1 MSRPS
6 PRSRTSSGR
15 IVAVLLSAAFLV
27 AACGAGG
34 GPATGPV
41 TTAEPTAVT
50 LDPPTDAPEPT
61 EPLAGEPSLPL
72 ETAEPGTGS
81 EAGAC
86 DLLDRAVAEAVV
98 GGALEVQVDRPD
110 ICKLV
115 LTGTPG
121 SLVLE
126 VTLGNGADTY
136 EHELA
141 LLGMDQEVAG
151 LGERAFRSGNILAWE
166 LGDAYLALTVIP
178 GSLRRVSTDEL
189 LSLAEPVVAGLTP

>member
-6 PRSRTSSGR
+6 RRSRTSSGR
-15 IVAVLLSAAFLV
+15 IVAVILAAAFLV

-34 GPATGPV
+34 GSPAEPV
-41 TTAEPTAVT
+41 TPAEPTAVT
-50 LDPPTDAPEPT
+50 LDPPTDSPEPT
-61 EPLAGEPSLPL
+61 EAVATEPSLPL
-72 ETAEPGTGS
+72 ESAEPGLV
-81 EAGAC
+81 AGAC
-86 DLLDRAVAEAVV
+86 DLLDRAAAEAVV
-98 GGALEVQVDRPD
+98 GGALEVQVDRPE

-115 LTGTPG
+115 LAGTPG

-126 VTLGNGADTY
+126 ITLGNGADTY
-136 EHELA
+136 DHELA
-141 LLGMDQEVAG
+141 LLGLDQEVAG